1 MNALTMI
8 VPIDDLIAEHNSKTG
23 DKMTRSS
30 LARELVKN
38 GDYNTFQSAVNALA
52 YMASGKSK
60 GLDYRLEVFLCARFD
75 KQLSAIY
82 KTL

>member
-1 MNALTMI
+1 MNAFPMI

-38 GDYNTFQSAVNALA
+38 GDYKTFQSAVNAIA

-60 GLDYRLEVFLCARFD
+60 GLDYAFEKYLCKRFD
-75 KQLSAIY
+75 KKLSEIF
-82 KTL
+82 KD